1 MSPEPT
7 GFPGPEG
14 VPHRQ
19 FANAYEQGT
28 PAWCIGRPQ
37 PVVLEILDRGW
48 LANGP
53 LLDAGCGTG
62 QNLIEIAGRHPEM
75 RGLGVDSVPAA
86 VRSAE
91 EGVLQAG
98 LGKRVETEVAD
109 LRMGVPPGPF
119 QTILDAG
126 VLHVFSD
133 HDRRRYL
140 SGVVESLLPGG
151 EFVVVVFSD
160 AEIRGGGPRRMGRE
174 ELKAALVE
182 AGLEVLEI
190 EACRYWTTSW
200 DDGAAAWLGRSRRP
214 DA

>member
-1 MSPEPT
+1 MSPDPT
-7 GFPGPEG
+7 GFPGEHG

-48 LANGP
+48 LADGP

-62 QNLIEIAGRHPEM
+62 QNLIEIVQRRPEM
-75 RGLGVDSVPAA
+75 RALGVDSVPVA

-91 EGVLQAG
+91 DGVRLAEVTE
-98 LGKRVETEVAD
+98 RVTLEVAD
-109 LRMGVPPGPF
+109 LRTSVPSGPF
-119 QTILDAG
+119 RSILDAG
-126 VLHVFSD
+126 VLHVFSND
-133 HDRRRYL
+133 DRRRYL
-140 SGVVESLLPGG
+140 AGVTKALLPGG

-160 AEIRGGGPRRMGRE
+160 AETRSGGPRRMRRE
-174 ELKAALVE
+174 ELDASLVE
-182 AGLEVLEI
+182 AGLEVLGI

-200 DDGAAAWLGRSRRP
+200 EDGAAAWLGRARRP